1 MPRLPNNINFKN
13 MTALVVD
20 DQFTIRKALCRVLTN
35 LRFNKVLDAPHG
47 DAAMKLLN
55 SSVVD
60 LVITDL
66 FMPGSDGFEMLKR
79 IRNLNFGSDIPV
91 IVVTGE
97 GDRGEIVKAADLG
110 ADDYILKPF
119 QVEDLERKVWAALS
133 RYHTPPPLLRL
144 LREGDKLYLLGQYE
158 DALKCFEAAER
169 LAPDS
174 TRAKFSKALTLKQ
187 LGFKDHALDLLKTSA
202 EKSPAF
208 YKSFGAIADLSIERG
223 DTQAAIEA
231 LKHELDLNPKQHD
244 RQVLLGDLLERS
256 DDVGGALNHFQ
267 AALRENPKSK
277 KALLGVARTLGTL
290 AKTKQALSMLRRAR
304 RYYPTWTE
312 PLNMAK
318 IILSE
323 HGKRDEALTFL
334 HDEIRRHPD
343 RDDARILLA
352 NFRKDDDLPAAIK
365 LLEDGLSRAADSLP
379 LLKAKASLLKD
390 NHQLNAACELYKK
403 VLKLEP
409 SLTNELQLARYL
421 MEDRQFQAAF
431 DLLERHLHEHY
442 DGSEHFFIMIEAL
455 RNLARP
461 VQALHVI
468 NKARSALGG
477 NLSEAMNERLRAYEQ
492 ELKKYRAHHAK
503 IDHTKKKAS

>member
-1 MPRLPNNINFKN
+1 MPRLPNNINFKS

-20 DQFTIRKALCRVLTN
+20 DQFTIRKAVCRILTN
-35 LRFNKVLDAPHG
+35 LGFNKVLDAPHG

-55 SSVVD
+55 SSLVD

-66 FMPGSDGFEMLKR
+66 FMPGSDGFETLKR
-79 IRNLNFGSDIPV
+79 IRNLNFGADIPV

-97 GDRGEIVKAADLG
+97 GDRGEIVKASDLG

-119 QVEDLERKVWAALS
+119 QVEDLERKVWAVLS
-133 RYHTPPPLLRL
+133 RYLTPPPLLRL
-144 LREGDKLYLLGQYE
+144 LREGDKLYLLGHYE

-174 TRAKFSKALTLKQ
+174 ARAKFSKALTLKQ
-187 LGFKDHALDLLKTSA
+187 LGFRDQALDILKISS

-223 DTQAAIEA
+223 DTQAAIDA
-231 LKHELDLNPKQHD
+231 LVHELDLNPKQHD
-244 RQVLLGDLLERS
+244 RQVVLADLLERS
-256 DDVGGALNHFQ
+256 DDLDGALNHFQ
-267 AALRENPKSK
+267 AALIENPKSK
-277 KALLGVARTLGTL
+277 KALLGAARTLGAL
-290 AKTKQALSMLRRAR
+290 AKTKQALSVLRRAR

-312 PLNMAK
+312 PLNVAK

-352 NFRKDDDLPAAIK
+352 NFRKDEDLPAALKI
-365 LLEDGLSRAADSLP
+365 LDDGLSRVADSVP
-379 LLKAKASLLKD
+379 LLKAKSSLLKD
-390 NHQLNAACELYKK
+390 NHQLDAACQLYKK

-442 DGSEHFFIMIEAL
+442 DGLEHFFIMIEAL

-461 VQALHVI
+461 VQALHVV
-468 NKARSALGG
+468 NAARAVVSGDLT
-477 NLSEAMNERLRAYEQ
+477 EAVNDRLKTYEL
-492 ELKKYRAHHAK
+492 ELKKYREHHAK